1 MPPWWLAVAWVVVVP
16 LAVVM
21 LVAPRR
27 LWSVPAK
34 AWARDHPDDRYT
46 RWWEAS
52 AAWRGLA
59 ALAVVALVTVSWVDH
74 AHATA
79 EPRLHGTTESEKV
92 RAEPGSA
99 NPVAIGPDAYSGHG
113 MRLRVIWRSWAE
125 RIGCVLDH
133 VTVTETASRVTVTLY
148 EGGFSRN
155 GENCADGGRPW
166 GGFGPYTT
174 RYTDVT
180 LHSPL
185 RGRQVVTATG
195 TPVQRYE

>member
-1 MPPWWLAVAWVVVVP
+1 MPPWWLVVAWIVIVP
-16 LAVVM
+16 MAVVM
-21 LVAPRR
+21 LVDPRR
-27 LWSVPAK
+27 LWSRPAR

-46 RWWEAS
+46 RWWEAA

-59 ALAVVALVTVSWVDH
+59 ALAVVALLTISWVDH

-92 RAEPGSA
+92 RAQPGSGH
-99 NPVAIGPDAYSGHG
+99 PVAMAPDAYSAHG
-113 MRLRVIWRSWAE
+113 TRLRVIWRSWAE

-133 VTVTETASRVTVTLY
+133 VSVAENPALVTVTVY
-148 EGGFSRN
+148 EGGSSK
-155 GENCADGGRPW
+155 NCADGGQAW
-166 GGFGPYTT
+166 GGFGPFTT

-185 RGRQVVTATG
+185 HGRHVANAEGV
-195 TPVQRYE
+195 PVPRYK

>member
-1 MPPWWLAVAWVVVVP
+1 MPPWWLVVAWIVIVP
-16 LAVVM
+16 MAVVM
-21 LVAPRR
+21 LVDPRR

-46 RWWEAS
+46 RWWEAA

-59 ALAVVALVTVSWVDH
+59 ALAVVALFTVSWVDH

-79 EPRLHGTTESEKV
+79 EPRLPRTESSEKV
-92 RAEPGSA
+92 TAKPGSSH
-99 NPVAIGPDAYSGHG
+99 PVAMAPDAYSGHG
-113 MRLRVIWRSWAE
+113 TRLRVIWRSWAE
-125 RIGCVLDH
+125 RIGCAFDH
-133 VTVTETASRVTVTLY
+133 VAVDETASRVTVAVY
-148 EGGFSRN
+148 EGGA
-155 GENCADGGRPW
+155 GTNCADGGHPW

-185 RGRQVVTATG
+185 RGRQVVSAAG
-195 TPVQRYE
+195 TPVQRYK